1 MPPAWQLVL
10 EYSCLPA
17 ARPVAVPYRGPLCV
31 QMVLKKSIV
40 RVSGHLPCP
49 LSIVHYLWYDVRRKG
64 RENMLIHVTQIDEET
79 VERLFAVY
87 VESMEDLREN
97 YPSLPEMKADYG
109 AFLKDFV
116 ADPRHLVLVE
126 DWVSG
131 LRAIETEAGRW
142 FLEAVET
149 MPEER
154 HKGYGKRLLRH
165 TILELERRGMTEIT
179 CTISKHNTASQALHS
194 QCGFVPTEEPPRN
207 PWGELEEGTV
217 LFRFSRS

>member
-17 ARPVAVPYRGPLCV
+17 ARPVAVPYRGPPYV
-31 QMVLKKSIV
+31 QMVCKKIIV

-79 VERLFAVY
+79 VR
-87 VESMEDLREN
+87 
-97 YPSLPEMKADYG
+97 
-109 AFLKDFV
+109 
-116 ADPRHLVLVE
+116 
-126 DWVSG
+126 
-131 LRAIETEAGRW
+131 
-142 FLEAVET
+142 
-149 MPEER
+149 
-154 HKGYGKRLLRH
+154 
-165 TILELERRGMTEIT
+165 
-179 CTISKHNTASQALHS
+179 NTASQALHS